1 MLRLSLAAF
10 AAVLILAAPAA
21 AAPYDDD
28 AYWALADRM
37 QQRVDRRWD
46 EDAGYFRLGGGG
58 VEPMANSMQLLTY
71 SVAAMQGH
79 EGPSRNDHRARLL
92 ADRLVS
98 APPFVTAKTGA
109 GQVHAPGWVNSM
121 TSRAAGQHLVF
132 DAEVVDGLVYA
143 YRARKALNLPAATV
157 TKIRDAIHRTAR
169 GSFWRYPTIRLNQVN
184 WYALMYAADATV
196 TGDSTLLKHDMYL
209 QLKRFFAGVR
219 GNAARAG
226 NFGPGM
232 RFHYLPGTSVNA
244 RMNVDSAEYA
254 NIVLT
259 FTRFYDQARR
269 AGMPALNGSEK
280 SVMHEWITRA
290 VSGYWTHSGYMNWDS
305 GLGFERWH
313 QAKKLG
319 LTQEALVGLASS
331 DSLLPGAK
339 WGRWSKALLDS
350 GFDFYERQAARS
362 PGGLVDGVLFNLTAV
377 PQAESSARLAASRI
391 QANVARAIDAGLG
404 RKASSEPPPLYAYD
418 PDIGRLAVTTP
429 TYNTAIVA
437 VNQHAF
443 PYGGLDLA
451 RLFDGQQEVAA
462 NIGGRPP
469 AAFGL
474 LVRDLNGHQVT
485 ASQLG
490 RGRVQPGV
498 RPVRLTKAPRG
509 AGAVS
514 AAAVGRAYAGPF
526 TDLRAT
532 GTSATREL
540 ALRVT
545 HRFTP
550 DWIQT
555 NWTVTRRTGTAR
567 YTADVLF
574 PSWRGVS
581 GAASV
586 VAVLRD
592 GTRDDDRHA
601 ADPAQLGRLS
611 LGAQRAQRLRRR
623 SRLTAGRRRRP
634 HAARQRA
641 VLGPAPRSDPR
652 HPDRPREALQP
663 RRAGRPPHAGSRR
676 AGGDRRGGAVEVTRP
691 ELSLP
696 SLRLSAGAAR
706 PEPACPD

>member
-1 MLRLSLAAF
+1 MLRPLLAALV
-10 AAVLILAAPAA
+10 AVLILAAPAA
-21 AAPYDDD
+21 AAPYDDA
-28 AYWALADRM
+28 AYWNFADRM
-37 QQRVDRRWD
+37 QQRVDGRWD
-46 EDAGYFRLGGGG
+46 EQAGYFRLGGGG

-79 EGPSRNDHRARLL
+79 EGPARNDHRARLL

-98 APPFVTAKTGA
+98 GAPYVTSKTGT
-109 GQVHAPGWVNSM
+109 GQIHAPGWVNSM
-121 TSRAAGQHLVF
+121 TSRAGGQHLVF

-143 YRARKALNLPAATV
+143 YRAREALQLPPATV

-169 GSFWRYPTIRLNQVN
+169 GSFWRYPTIRLNQIN

-196 TGDSTLLKHDMYL
+196 TGDNTLLKRDMSL

-219 GNAARAG
+219 GSASRAG

-232 RFHYLPGTSVNA
+232 RFHYLPDTALNA
-244 RMNVDSAEYA
+244 RSNVDSAEYA

-269 AGMPALNGSEK
+269 AGMPALSGSAK

-290 VSGYWTHSGYMNWDS
+290 VSGYWTHAGYMNWDS
-305 GLGFERWH
+305 GLGFNRWH

-331 DSLLPGAK
+331 DSLLPGK
-339 WGRWSKALLDS
+339 QWGQWSKAMLDS
-350 GFDFYERQAARS
+350 GFDFYERLAERS
-362 PGGLVDGVLFNLTAV
+362 PDGLVDGVLFNVTKV
-377 PQAESSARLAASRI
+377 PQGPSSARLAASRV
-391 QANVARAIDAGLG
+391 QANAARAIDAGLG
-404 RKASSEPPPLYAYD
+404 KKASSVPPPLYAYD

-429 TYNTAIVA
+429 AYNTAIVA
-437 VNQHAF
+437 VNQKAF

-469 AAFGL
+469 ASFGL
-474 LVRDLNGHQVT
+474 LVRDVGGHQVA

-490 RGRVQPGV
+490 RARVEPGV
-498 RPVRLTKAPRG
+498 RPLRLTKAPHG

-514 AAAVGRAYAGPF
+514 SAAVGRAYAGPF

-532 GTSATREL
+532 GTAATRGL

-555 NWTVTRRTGTAR
+555 SWTATRRSGNAR

-574 PSWRGVS
+574 PSWRGS
-581 GAASV
+581 GSASV

-592 GTRDDDRHA
+592 GTQVAVGSRLIPLSSVSYLWVRSERSGYVVVPASRPAGAGVHTLSVKA
-601 ADPAQLGRLS
+601 QSSDPRPGPTLAIQI
-611 LGAQRAQRLRRR
+611 ARAQRF
-623 SRLTAGRRRRP
+623 SRAALSVRLMPVHDEQEAAAA
-634 HAARQRA
+634 AAR
-641 VLGPAPRSDPR
+641 
-652 HPDRPREALQP
+652 
-663 RRAGRPPHAGSRR
+663 
-676 AGGDRRGGAVEVTRP
+676 
-691 ELSLP
+691 
-696 SLRLSAGAAR
+696 LR
-706 PEPACPD
+706 